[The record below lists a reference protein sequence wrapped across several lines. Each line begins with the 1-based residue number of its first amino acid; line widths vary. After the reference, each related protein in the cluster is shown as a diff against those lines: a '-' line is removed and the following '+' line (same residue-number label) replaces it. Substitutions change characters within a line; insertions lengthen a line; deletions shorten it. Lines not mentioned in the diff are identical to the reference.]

1 MSNAPIVTVQ
11 SVEHRSHSD
20 AQRQR
25 RRIDHR
31 QSHRNSTGVALEQH
45 SSGRHLTTTDVALL
59 HVRCR
64 LGQCGNQVGGAFFEQ
79 LAQQLLAPAA
89 PPAAGSR
96 SASQQPAPLQ
106 PVPLWQQD
114 AFQRGIYSRFFRP
127 PTSRRSTAALGA
139 DPDAAAS
146 AASTAGVGSAPLPVA
161 RAVLVDMEP
170 KVIQQALSA
179 AGRSSCYQYDERR
192 SFYRQSGSGNNC
204 Q

>member
-1 MSNAPIVTVQ
+1 MISPIASVQHWSRTRAAFESQPSHATANAAAAT
-11 SVEHRSHSD
+11 
-20 AQRQR
+20 
-25 RRIDHR
+25 
-31 QSHRNSTGVALEQH
+31 
-45 SSGRHLTTTDVALL
+45 LL

-89 PPAAGSR
+89 PPAASSR
-96 SASQQPAPLQ
+96 SASQQSAPLQ

-114 AFQRGIYSRFFRP
+114 AFQRGVYSRFFRP

-204 Q
+204 R